1 MASSSVLQHLARGIF
16 TFLRPDMAE
25 MRRVFPQAE
34 DILPVPQRIFLEDIE
49 ATPLVGFPVLL
60 GPSLRQ
66 IDEALAAYLR
76 SETEAQAAVFSRQ
89 PFDSKLYAQN
99 WERYRGLLARVL
111 ENTIASS
118 RGSAHTAI
126 FWLHHSQEVASQL
139 LEIPRELRRTNLA
152 VGREHGDAVKFR
164 VFSKW
169 IDRVVALNYDVAHR
183 LATTLEEEEAKLF
196 PALLAHMRDNVLI
209 FTQDYVSPDL
219 SELGSYFQG
228 CLGRDGRDFR
238 QRMARLG
245 EWHSKVLRTDPLL
258 AGAAQH
264 FLGGDPGDPDEL
276 LRRSGYLSFLSH
288 HVTFSSTELLSA
300 EQIQLWESLLEKLKE
315 FEILRALRKMIVLLE
330 TEEDGELV
338 CRDRSMNTTW
348 VGGPSV
354 LRVSNTTRPMDF
366 TAPWVVDPVVQ
377 RCGLVYDIT
386 DFSTIL
392 SHLGRAEKSALDEA
406 FRMTSRFQRSID
418 KTASSLELKLEKYL
432 GDGAFYSGRNAQRMT
447 LVALHIQR
455 LYPTFVDQG
464 FPFSKGLRI
473 ALNYGE
479 YRLLPLDDEGG
490 QQRYEYFGHGLV
502 ELSRLSTGK
511 RTHEIEDIKTYLI
524 NQGYQEQTVN
534 KFFAPILRRNAELVS
549 KLDEARRFYAYI
561 NPNGSLINEGI
572 VATESFIRRLGIF
585 RELRYTK
592 ESGRWFVA
600 LELDVEGHDRQWIG
614 LRKLGIGRFKGL
626 DPVPVYEII
635 DGGHW
640 TPETLREIPAQHLMG
655 ALEKLFAQTVTHRQG
670 PPAERGPMPSS

>member
-1 MASSSVLQHLARGIF
+1 MASSSVLQHLTRGIF
-16 TFLRPDMAE
+16 TFLRPDE
-25 MRRVFPQAE
+25 SEIRRVIPAAE
-34 DILPVPQRIFLEDIE
+34 DILPVPQRIFLEDLE
-49 ATPLVGFPVLL
+49 ATPLIGFPVLL
-60 GPSLRQ
+60 NRSLRL

-76 SETEAQAAVFSRQ
+76 SETEVQAAVFSRQ
-89 PFDSKLYAQN
+89 PFDSKLYGQS
-99 WERYRGLLARVL
+99 WDRYRSLLARVL

-118 RGSAHTAI
+118 RGSGHTAI

-139 LEIPRELRRTNLA
+139 LEIPRELRRNNLA
-152 VGREHGDAVKFR
+152 VGRDHGDAVKFK

-183 LATTLEEEEAKLF
+183 LASTLEEEEEKLF
-196 PALLAHMRDNVLI
+196 PALLARMRDNVLI
-209 FTQDYVSPDL
+209 FTQDYVSHDL

-238 QRMARLG
+238 QRMARLE
-245 EWHSKVLRTDPLL
+245 EWHTKAVRNDPLL
-258 AGAAQH
+258 AGAVQH
-264 FLGGDPGDPDEL
+264 VLGGDPADPRDL
-276 LRRSGYLSFLSH
+276 LRRAGYVSFLSH
-288 HVTFSSTELLSA
+288 HVTFSQTELLA
-300 EQIQLWESLLEKLKE
+300 GEQIQLWEGLLAKLKE

-330 TEEDGELV
+330 HEEDGELV

-354 LRVSNTTRPMDF
+354 LRVSSTTRPMDF

-386 DFSTIL
+386 DFSSIL
-392 SHLGRAEKSALDEA
+392 SHLGKAEKSALDEA

-418 KTASSLELKLEKYL
+418 KTAGSLELKLEKYL
-432 GDGAFYSGRNAQRMT
+432 GDGAFYSGRNAQRMAM
-447 LVALHIQR
+447 VAIHIQR

-473 ALNYGE
+473 ALNFGE
-479 YRLLPLDDEGG
+479 YRLLPLADEQGE
-490 QQRYEYFGHGLV
+490 QRYEYFGHGLV

-511 RTHEIEDIKTYLI
+511 RTHEIEDVKTYLI

-534 KFFAPILRRNAELVS
+534 KFFAPILRRNAQLVS
-549 KLDEARRFYAYI
+549 KLDESRRFYAYI
-561 NPNGSLINEGI
+561 NPNGALVNEGI
-572 VATESFIRRLGIF
+572 VATESFVRRLGFF

-592 ESGRWFVA
+592 LAGRWFVA
-600 LELDVEGHDRQWIG
+600 LELDVDGHEPLWIG
-614 LRKLGIGRFKGL
+614 IRKLGIGRFKGL

-635 DGGHW
+635 DGAGW
-640 TPETLREIPAQHLMG
+640 SGETMKEVPAQRLMG
-655 ALEKLFAQTVTHRQG
+655 ALEKLFAQTVTHRG
-670 PPAERGPMPSS
+670 REAAHGAR